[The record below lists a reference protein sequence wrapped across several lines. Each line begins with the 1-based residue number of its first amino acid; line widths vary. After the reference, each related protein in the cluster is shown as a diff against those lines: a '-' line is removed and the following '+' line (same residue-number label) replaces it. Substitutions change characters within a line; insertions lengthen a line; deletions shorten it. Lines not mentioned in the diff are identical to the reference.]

1 MKSLACFLIAAGVA
15 AGAFGAHALRGIVT
29 PERLDVFRTGVQ
41 YHVAIAIAA
50 LCLST
55 QASVKQRNLL
65 LMLGGII
72 VFSGSLYVLV
82 CLDLPI
88 FGAITPLGG
97 VAIILSLILCGL
109 DLRRDH
115 K

>member
-1 MKSLACFLIAAGVA
+1 MKSLACFFIAAGVA

-72 VFSGSLYVLV
+72 VFWSLYVLV